1 MLRNGTWFEAK
12 DPSEWATHRILKVR
26 KYVFFKS
33 WKLTKNWILIYPF
46 ESDTVI
52 FPVNC
57 FRYLQILIDDRSWC
71 LLSSQKCVSHF
82 IGIWNCYLT
91 NCAFGFS
98 MELMFLWDAIKHL
111 LLPCRVK
118 SVERSNFR
126 PIFQCGKLCRST
138 FLSNIYHFFGNFSL
152 FK

>member
-1 MLRNGTWFEAK
+1 MK
-12 DPSEWATHRILKVR
+12 IDCR
-26 KYVFFKS
+26 K
-33 WKLTKNWILIYPF
+33 ICIYYGLPLDEIHSVAPVYTYRF
-46 ESDTVI
+46 AI
-52 FPVNC
+52 WHIVNC
-57 FRYLQILIDDRSWC
+57 FRHLQILIDDRSWC

>member
-1 MLRNGTWFEAK
+1 MSKRTVCFEYIFFSLK
-12 DPSEWATHRILKVR
+12 DDAPNN
-26 KYVFFKS
+26 FFYNLS
-33 WKLTKNWILIYPF
+33 IPRL
-46 ESDTVI
+46 
-52 FPVNC
+52 NC
-57 FRYLQILIDDRSWC
+57 FRHLQILIDDRSWC